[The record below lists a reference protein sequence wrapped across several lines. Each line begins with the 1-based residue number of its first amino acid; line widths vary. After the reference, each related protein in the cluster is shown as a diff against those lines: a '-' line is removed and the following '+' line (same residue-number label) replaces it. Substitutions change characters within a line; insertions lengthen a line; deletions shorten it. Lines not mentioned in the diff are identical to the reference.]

1 MCWTC
6 STAIRQ
12 IAAWCEEREYP
23 LLKTS
28 AKEDIGVKVAVEA
41 IAALALESKAIRA
54 ERLSESGKAAA
65 LFKDTVDF
73 SKNHKE
79 PARGSCC

>member
-1 MCWTC
+1 M
-6 STAIRQ
+6 
-12 IAAWCEEREYP
+12 
-23 LLKTS
+23 
-28 AKEDIGVKVAVEA
+28 KVAVEA